1 MQVSRVIS
9 LCDISNI
16 FREWSM
22 LISGVAVAPSSL
34 ESLWKLITYCQIEI
48 SDNELE
54 IEASLDD
61 KEEEAFGTDLD
72 SLY

>member
-1 MQVSRVIS
+1 
-9 LCDISNI
+9 
-16 FREWSM
+16 M